1 MNILV
6 LGGSGFVGSHTCDEL
21 TRMGHS
27 VTIYDRVKSP
37 WLSKNQK
44 MIVGDVTD
52 EASIFD
58 AVKGI
63 DVVYNFSGLSDLN
76 EALSKP
82 LETVRMNILGNIIAL
97 EACRSQEV
105 MRYIYASTIYVYSRK
120 GGFYRCSKQSA
131 ELYVEEYNQQ
141 YGLNYTILRYG
152 SLYGPRSDARNG
164 LWRIIKKAL
173 ETGQICYDG
182 DPESMREFIHVEDAA
197 KASVKVMDEQF
208 CNQKIVLTGQDPMK
222 IIDLLNMLAEIF
234 GLPQKSIK
242 FSNENENHYVRTPY
256 AYEPKIGLKYIPP
269 LHVDLG
275 QGLLQMINIIKHS
288 NNNL

>member
-1 MNILV
+1 MKILV
-6 LGGSGFVGSHTCDEL
+6 IGGSGFVGSHTCDEL
-21 TRMGHS
+21 SKMGHL
-27 VTIYDRVKSP
+27 VTIYDRVKSS

-44 MIVGDVTD
+44 MIVGDITD
-52 EASIFD
+52 EKSIFE

-63 DVVYNFSGLSDLN
+63 DIVYNFAGLSDLN

-82 LETVRMNILGNIIAL
+82 LETVRMNILGNVIAL

-105 MRYIYASTIYVYSRK
+105 KRYIYASTVYVYSRK

-152 SLYGPRSDARNG
+152 SLYGPRSDERNG
-164 LWRIIKKAL
+164 LWRIIKKTL
-173 ETGQICYDG
+173 ETGQICFDG

-197 KASVKVMDEQF
+197 KASVHIIDEQF
-208 CNQKIVLTGQDPMK
+208 CNQNIVLTGQEPMK

-234 GLPQKSIK
+234 GLSQKSIK
-242 FSNENENHYVRTPY
+242 FSAKNQNHYVRTPY
-256 AYEPKIGLKYIPP
+256 AYEPKIGLKYVPP
-269 LHVDLG
+269 FHVDLG
-275 QGLLQMINIIKHS
+275 QGLLQMIDIIKNS
-288 NNNL
+288 NIHQ